1 MSEVSWQK
9 FPPLFVIVAFV
20 EYTSIDVLLCS
31 RLDVL
36 LLQVCPVCAARVGLD
51 LVGHLTTQHGS
62 FFKISFLFSSECS

>member
-9 FPPLFVIVAFV
+9 FPPHFVIVAFV
-20 EYTSIDVLLCS
+20 KYTSIDVLLCS